1 MNERIARGGGTLFK
15 IIVALLGA
23 LLVMGIVLE
32 FTEHTGFVFG
42 VGGLTALL
50 LGRWLFGRRPVVPV
64 AIPDAAVPASESSKP
79 PAQPYRIIFTHDE
92 AVLDRTEFTIAG
104 HPQVQEGM
112 IPARGTPTAKP
123 DRSG

>member
-50 LGRWLFGRRPVVPV
+50 LGRWLFGRRPGAPFHTGRCCAPHRIFQAVCT
-64 AIPDAAVPASESSKP
+64 ALPD
-79 PAQPYRIIFTHDE
+79 Y
-92 AVLDRTEFTIAG
+92 L
-104 HPQVQEGM
+104 HP
-112 IPARGTPTAKP
+112 
-123 DRSG
+123 